1 MSQWSKPHSD
11 SSQAFLM
18 ASNITTTISQQS
30 SSSSV
35 PLSINAMVGITILT
49 LAFLLGF
56 PGNLFVVWTVLC
68 RVKKRSVTCLL
79 VLNLSMADAFVLLS
93 APFFLRYLAGG
104 RGWEFG
110 SAACKL
116 VHYLSSVNMYVSIYL
131 ICLMSMDR
139 WLAVSRPFLFHTM
152 RTKRSLLIL
161 LLVVWVLALLLSVP
175 MPFYRRLEMRST
187 FPNNITLSF
196 CVPYHWKSKGH
207 RVFQYL
213 FETIMAFLLPFSLI
227 NTCISSVICRL
238 QSAKFQRRAQRSRL
252 ILMVICTFAV
262 FWLPYHIVNIIEV
275 AVPCRMDVA
284 LPSLALPCATLPMRS
299 LCFNQASACW
309 TASVFLKFRP
319 VRRTIPVPSTL
330 ESLDPVFFRCSR
342 DHATINSSLTKLK
355 GKLELTAVPINPNAA
370 QAPGELHRY
379 AEVMGLLQDSKSA
392 VTVALAAR
400 PNVTAFAYF
409 SSAVNPILY
418 VFASSSH
425 IRQAG
430 FSFMCKLFEATCSE
444 NRTTYTFTRTGHINR
459 RCFTPDMRSALNT
472 LSMKLGRLLKSK
484 EKDTSAS
491 VAGKEADEL
500 ELRTLAIL
508 LN

>member
-1 MSQWSKPHSD
+1 
-11 SSQAFLM
+11 M

-35 PLSINAMVGITILT
+35 PLSISDMVGIAILT
-49 LAFLLGF
+49 LAFVLGF

-116 VHYLSSVNMYVSIYL
+116 VHYLSSVNMYASIYL

-175 MPFYRRLEMRST
+175 MPFYRRLDMRGT
-187 FPNNITLSF
+187 FPNNITLCS
-196 CVPYHWKSKGH
+196 CVPYHKSKGH

-227 NTCISSVICRL
+227 NTCNSSTIRRL
-238 QSAKFQRRAQRSRL
+238 QSAKFQGRAQGSRL

-275 AVPCRMDVA
+275 V
-284 LPSLALPCATLPMRS
+284 
-299 LCFNQASACW
+299 
-309 TASVFLKFRP
+309 
-319 VRRTIPVPSTL
+319 
-330 ESLDPVFFRCSR
+330 
-342 DHATINSSLTKLK
+342 
-355 GKLELTAVPINPNAA
+355 
-370 QAPGELHRY
+370 
-379 AEVMGLLQDSKSA
+379 GLLQDSKSA

-418 VFASSSH
+418 VFAGSSH

-430 FSFMCKLFEATCSE
+430 FSFMGKLFEATNSE
-444 NRTTYTFTRTGHINR
+444 NKTTYTFTRSGHINR
-459 RCFTPDMRSALNT
+459 RCFTPDKRSALNT
-472 LSMKLGRLLKSK
+472 LSMKLGRLFKSK
-484 EKDTSAS
+484 EKDMSGG

-500 ELRTLAIL
+500 ELRTLAIQ

>member
-30 SSSSV
+30 SYSSV
-35 PLSINAMVGITILT
+35 PLSINAMVGIAILT

-56 PGNLFVVWTVLC
+56 PGNLFVIWTVLC
-68 RVKKRSVTCLL
+68 RMKMRSVTCLL
-79 VLNLSMADAFVLLS
+79 LLNLSMADAFVLLS

-110 SAACKL
+110 LAACKL

-139 WLAVSRPFLFHTM
+139 WLAVSRPFLFQTM

-187 FPNNITLSF
+187 FPNNITLCS

-227 NTCISSVICRL
+227 NTCNSSVICRL
-238 QSAKFQRRAQRSRL
+238 QSAKFQRRAQGSHL

-275 AVPCRMDVA
+275 V
-284 LPSLALPCATLPMRS
+284 
-299 LCFNQASACW
+299 
-309 TASVFLKFRP
+309 
-319 VRRTIPVPSTL
+319 
-330 ESLDPVFFRCSR
+330 
-342 DHATINSSLTKLK
+342 
-355 GKLELTAVPINPNAA
+355 
-370 QAPGELHRY
+370 
-379 AEVMGLLQDSKSA
+379 GLLQDSKSA

-400 PNVTAFAYF
+400 PNITAFAYF

-418 VFASSSH
+418 VFAGSSH

-430 FSFMCKLFEATCSE
+430 FSFMGKLFEATSSE
-444 NRTTYTFTRTGHINR
+444 NMTTYTFTRSGHINR
-459 RCFTPDMRSALNT
+459 RSTALY
-472 LSMKLGRLLKSK
+472 R
-484 EKDTSAS
+484 TSAP
-491 VAGKEADEL
+491 L
-500 ELRTLAIL
+500 
-508 LN
+508 

>member
-1 MSQWSKPHSD
+1 
-11 SSQAFLM
+11 M

-35 PLSINAMVGITILT
+35 PLSINHMVGIAILT
-49 LAFLLGF
+49 LAFVLGF

-68 RVKKRSVTCLL
+68 RVKNRSVTCLL
-79 VLNLSMADAFVLLS
+79 VLNLSMADAFLLLS

-116 VHYLSSVNMYVSIYL
+116 VHYLSSVNMYASIYL

-152 RTKRSLLIL
+152 RTKCSLLIL

-175 MPFYRRLEMRST
+175 MPFYRSNLKKT

-213 FETIMAFLLPFSLI
+213 FETIMSFLLPFSLI
-227 NTCISSVICRL
+227 NTCNSSVICRL
-238 QSAKFQRRAQRSRL
+238 QSAKFQRRAQGSHL

-275 AVPCRMDVA
+275 V
-284 LPSLALPCATLPMRS
+284 
-299 LCFNQASACW
+299 
-309 TASVFLKFRP
+309 
-319 VRRTIPVPSTL
+319 
-330 ESLDPVFFRCSR
+330 
-342 DHATINSSLTKLK
+342 
-355 GKLELTAVPINPNAA
+355 
-370 QAPGELHRY
+370 
-379 AEVMGLLQDSKSA
+379 GLLQDSKST
-392 VTVALAAR
+392 VTAALAAR

-418 VFASSSH
+418 VFAGSSH
-425 IRQAG
+425 ICQDG
-430 FSFMCKLFEATCSE
+430 FSFMGKLFEATILE
-444 NRTTYTFTRTGHINR
+444 KRTTSTFPRTRHINR
-459 RCFTPDMRSALNT
+459 RCSIPDERAALNT
-472 LSMKLGRLLKSK
+472 LSMKLGRLFKSK
-484 EKDTSAS
+484 EKDTSGG

-500 ELRTLAIL
+500 ELRTLAIQ

>member
-35 PLSINAMVGITILT
+35 PLSINDMVGIAILT
-49 LAFLLGF
+49 LAFVLGF

-68 RVKKRSVTCLL
+68 RMKMRSVTCLL
-79 VLNLSMADAFVLLS
+79 VLNLSMADAFLLLS

-139 WLAVSRPFLFHTM
+139 WLAVSRPFLFQKM
-152 RTKRSLLIL
+152 RTKRSLLII
-161 LLVVWVLALLLSVP
+161 LLVVWVLALLLSLP

-213 FETIMAFLLPFSLI
+213 FETIMSFLLPFSLI
-227 NTCISSVICRL
+227 NTCNFSVICRL
-238 QSAKFQRRAQRSRL
+238 QSAKFQRRAEGSRL

-275 AVPCRMDVA
+275 V
-284 LPSLALPCATLPMRS
+284 
-299 LCFNQASACW
+299 
-309 TASVFLKFRP
+309 
-319 VRRTIPVPSTL
+319 
-330 ESLDPVFFRCSR
+330 
-342 DHATINSSLTKLK
+342 
-355 GKLELTAVPINPNAA
+355 
-370 QAPGELHRY
+370 
-379 AEVMGLLQDSKSA
+379 GLLQDSKSA
-392 VTVALAAR
+392 VTAALAAR
-400 PNVTAFAYF
+400 PNVTAFAFF
-409 SSAVNPILY
+409 SSAVNPICY
-418 VFASSSH
+418 VFAGSSH

-430 FSFMCKLFEATCSE
+430 FSFMGKLFEATNSE
-444 NRTTYTFTRTGHINR
+444 NRTTYTLTRSGHFNR
-459 RCFTPDMRSALNT
+459 RSTVLHR
-472 LSMKLGRLLKSK
+472 
-484 EKDTSAS
+484 TSAPP
-491 VAGKEADEL
+491 
-500 ELRTLAIL
+500 
-508 LN
+508 